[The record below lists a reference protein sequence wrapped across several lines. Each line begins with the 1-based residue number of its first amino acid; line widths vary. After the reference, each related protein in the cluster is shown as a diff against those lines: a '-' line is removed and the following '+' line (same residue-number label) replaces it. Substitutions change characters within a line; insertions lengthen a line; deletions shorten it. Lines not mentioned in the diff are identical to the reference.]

1 MVSLITGY
9 LKYNNRYYYLQV
21 RNTQL
26 ATPQYRYTIDIRI
39 TIFIRMPI
47 TVTKWGNSAGIRIPS
62 LILKTAG
69 LSPGDFVDAEVTP
82 ERTIIIRA
90 VTPPK
95 SKNKVDIGEM
105 LARITPENLPD
116 VSKFETTPIG
126 NEIW

>member
-1 MVSLITGY
+1 
-9 LKYNNRYYYLQV
+9 
-21 RNTQL
+21 
-26 ATPQYRYTIDIRI
+26 
-39 TIFIRMPI
+39 MPI

-95 SKNKVDIGEM
+95 PKNKVDIGEM